1 MTERTAPGKVILFGE
16 HAVVYGNPA
25 LAVPVHSTRAR
36 AEVADLPEDPDGWV
50 RLEAPGTQTSSW
62 LHEMDEADPL
72 AAGIRLILKDLGGE
86 LRSALR
92 VSIESDIPVGAG
104 MGSSAAVSV
113 AVLRALA
120 AHLGRELPP
129 ERVSALAYEVEKLQ
143 HGTPS
148 GIDNTVVTYERPLYF
163 ISGQPLQFVQVGRP
177 FTLMI
182 GDSGGRPP
190 TRESVAA
197 VSERRAADPE
207 SVDRV
212 FAEIGRISEEGRQ
225 VIESGDNRQLGSLM
239 DRNQTLLKAI
249 GVSSRGLEGLIRAAK
264 RAGALG
270 AKLSGAGRGGIMI
283 ALVEPESAEPVGI
296 ALREAGATRTIR
308 TEISG

>member
-16 HAVVYGNPA
+16 HAVVYGKPA
-25 LAVPVHSTRAR
+25 VAVPVHSTRAR
-36 AEVADLPEDPDGWV
+36 AQVVDLPDDPAGWV
-50 RLEAPGTQTSSW
+50 RLEAPGTQLSSW
-62 LHEMDEADPL
+62 LHEMPEANPL
-72 AAGIRLILKDLGGE
+72 AAAVRLSLEDLGQKLG
-86 LRSALR
+86 SALR
-92 VSIESDIPVGAG
+92 ITIESDIPVGAG

-113 AVLRALA
+113 AVLRAVA
-120 AHLGRELPP
+120 AHLGQELSA
-129 ERVSALAYEVEKLQ
+129 ERVSDLAFNFEKLQ

-148 GIDNTVVTYERPLYF
+148 GIDNSVVAYERPLYF
-163 ISGQPLQFVQVGRP
+163 ISGQPPQFLQVGRP

-182 GDSGGRPP
+182 GDSGDRLP

-197 VSERRAADPE
+197 VRERRSADPQ
-207 SVDRV
+207 SVDRL
-212 FAEIGRISEEGRQ
+212 FAEIAAISEQGRQ
-225 VIESGDNRQLGSLM
+225 LIESGDNRQLGPLM

-249 GVSSRGLEGLIRAAK
+249 GVSSHGLEELIRAAK

-283 ALVEPESAEPVGI
+283 ALVEPASAEAVGI

-308 TEISG
+308 TEVAA

>member
-16 HAVVYGNPA
+16 HAVVYGKPA
-25 LAVPVHSTRAR
+25 VAVPVHSTRAR
-36 AEVADLPEDPDGWV
+36 AQVVDLPDDPAGWV
-50 RLEAPGTQTSSW
+50 RLEAPGIQLSSW
-62 LHEMDEADPL
+62 LHEMPEANPL
-72 AAGIRLILKDLGGE
+72 VAAVRLSSKDLGQKLG
-86 LRSALR
+86 SALR
-92 VSIESDIPVGAG
+92 ITIESEIPVGAG

-113 AVLRALA
+113 AVLRAVT
-120 AHLGRELPP
+120 AHLGQELSA
-129 ERVSALAYEVEKLQ
+129 ERVSDLAFNVEKLQ

-148 GIDNTVVTYERPLYF
+148 GIDNSVVAHERPLYF
-163 ISGQPLQFVQVGRP
+163 ISGQPLQFLQVGRP

-182 GDSGGRPP
+182 GDSGDRLP

-197 VSERRAADPE
+197 VRELRAADPQ
-207 SVDRV
+207 SVDRL
-212 FAEIGRISEEGRQ
+212 FAEIAAISEQGRRL
-225 VIESGDNRQLGSLM
+225 IESGDPHQLGPLL

-249 GVSSRGLEGLIRAAK
+249 GVSGKGLEELIRAAK

-283 ALVEPESAEPVGI
+283 ALVEPASAEAVGI

-308 TEISG
+308 TEVAA

>member
-16 HAVVYGNPA
+16 HAVVYGKPA
-25 LAVPVHSTRAR
+25 LAAPVHSTRAR
-36 AEVADLPEDPDGWV
+36 VEVVDLPKDPVGWV
-50 RLEAPGTQTSSW
+50 RLEAPATHTSSW
-62 LHEMDEADPL
+62 LHEMDGANPL
-72 AAGIRLILKDLGGE
+72 AAGVRLILKDLGGE
-86 LRSALR
+86 LHSALR

-113 AVLRALA
+113 AVVRALA
-120 AHLGRELPP
+120 AHLGQELPL
-129 ERVSALAYEVEKLQ
+129 ERTSALAYELEKLQ

-163 ISGQPLQFVQVGRP
+163 IAGQPPQVVQVRRP

-182 GDSGGRPP
+182 GDSGDRLP

-197 VSERRAADPE
+197 VRERRAADPE

-212 FAEIGRISEEGRQ
+212 FAEIAVISEQGRRL
-225 VIESGDNRQLGSLM
+225 IESGDNRELGPLM
-239 DRNQTLLKAI
+239 DRNHTLLKAI
-249 GVSSRGLEGLIRAAK
+249 GVSSPGLDGLIRAAK

-283 ALVEPESAEPVGI
+283 ALVEPESAERIEI
-296 ALREAGATRTIR
+296 ALREAGAVRTIR

>member
-16 HAVVYGNPA
+16 HAVVYGKPA
-25 LAVPVHSTRAR
+25 VAVPVHSTRAR
-36 AEVADLPEDPDGWV
+36 AQVVDLPDDPAGWV
-50 RLEAPGTQTSSW
+50 RLEAPGTQLGAW
-62 LHEMDEADPL
+62 LHETPEANPL
-72 AAGIRLILKDLGGE
+72 ATAVRLILKDLGHDLG
-86 LRSALR
+86 SALR
-92 VSIESDIPVGAG
+92 VTIESEIPVGAG

-113 AVLRALA
+113 AVLRAVA
-120 AHLGRELPP
+120 AHLGQELSA
-129 ERVSALAYEVEKLQ
+129 ERISGLAFEVEKLQ

-148 GIDNTVVTYERPLYF
+148 GIDNTVVAYERPLYF
-163 ISGQPLQFVQVGRP
+163 ISGQPLQFLQVGRP

-182 GDSGGRPP
+182 GDSGDRLP
-190 TRESVAA
+190 TRESVAS
-197 VSERRAADPE
+197 VRERRAADPE

-212 FAEIGRISEEGRQ
+212 FAEIATLSEQGRRL
-225 VIESGDNRQLGSLM
+225 IESGDTHPLGPLL

-249 GVSSRGLEGLIRAAK
+249 GVSGKGLEELIRAAK

-283 ALVEPESAEPVGI
+283 ALVEPASAEAVGI

-308 TEISG
+308 TEVAA

>member
-16 HAVVYGNPA
+16 HAVVYGKPA
-25 LAVPVHSTRAR
+25 LAMPVHSTRAR
-36 AEVADLPEDPDGWV
+36 AEVVDLPEDSVGWV
-50 RLEAPGTQTSSW
+50 RIEAPGTQASAW
-62 LHEMDEADPL
+62 LHEIDGADPL
-72 AAGIRLILKDLGGE
+72 AAGIRLILKDLAGE
-86 LRSALR
+86 PRAAL
-92 VSIESDIPVGAG
+92 SITIHSDIPVGAG

-113 AVLRALA
+113 AVVRALA
-120 AHLGRELPP
+120 AHLELDLPP
-129 ERVSALAYEVEKLQ
+129 ERVSALAFEVEKLQ

-163 ISGQPLQFVQVGRP
+163 IVGQPIQFVQVGRP

-182 GDSGGRPP
+182 GDSGDRLP

-197 VSERRAADPE
+197 VRELRAADPE

-212 FAEIGRISEEGRQ
+212 FAEIAAISDQGRRL
-225 VIESGDNRQLGSLM
+225 IESGNLGQLGPLM

-249 GVSSRGLEGLIRAAK
+249 QVSSHGLEGLIRAAK

-283 ALVEPESAEPVGI
+283 ALVEPESAEPVAL
-296 ALREAGATRTIR
+296 ALREAGATRTIQ

>member
-16 HAVVYGNPA
+16 HAVVYGKPA
-25 LAVPVHSTRAR
+25 VAVPVHSTRAR
-36 AEVADLPEDPDGWV
+36 AQVVDLPDDPAGWV
-50 RLEAPGTQTSSW
+50 RMEAPGTQLSSW
-62 LHEMDEADPL
+62 LHEMPEANPL
-72 AAGIRLILKDLGGE
+72 AAAVRLSLEDSGQKLE
-86 LRSALR
+86 SALR
-92 VSIESDIPVGAG
+92 ITIESEIPVGAG

-113 AVLRALA
+113 AVLRAVA
-120 AHLGRELPP
+120 AHLGQELSA
-129 ERVSALAYEVEKLQ
+129 ERVSDLAFIVEKLQ

-148 GIDNTVVTYERPLYF
+148 GIDNSVVAYERPLYF
-163 ISGQPLQFVQVGRP
+163 IPGQPPQFLRVGRP

-182 GDSGGRPP
+182 GDSGDRLP

-197 VSERRAADPE
+197 VRERRSADPQ
-207 SVDRV
+207 SFDRL
-212 FAEIGRISEEGRQ
+212 FAEIAAISEQGRRL
-225 VIESGDNRQLGSLM
+225 IESGDTHQLGPLL

-249 GVSSRGLEGLIRAAK
+249 GVSGKGLEQLIRAAK

-283 ALVEPESAEPVGI
+283 ALVEPASAEAVGI

-308 TEISG
+308 TEVAA

>member
-16 HAVVYGNPA
+16 HAVVYGKPA
-25 LAVPVHSTRAR
+25 LAAPVHSTRAR
-36 AEVADLPEDPDGWV
+36 AEVIDLPKDPAGWV
-50 RLEAPGTQTSSW
+50 RLEAPGTQTSAW
-62 LHEMDEADPL
+62 LHEMDGADPL

-92 VSIESDIPVGAG
+92 VSLESDIPVGAG

-163 ISGQPLQFVQVGRP
+163 IAGQPFQFVQVGRP

-182 GDSGGRPP
+182 GDSGDRLP

-197 VSERRAADPE
+197 VLERRAADPE

-212 FAEIGRISEEGRQ
+212 FAEIAVISEQGRRL
-225 VIESGDNRQLGSLM
+225 IESGDNRQLGPLM
-239 DRNQTLLKAI
+239 DHNQTLLKAI

-296 ALREAGATRTIR
+296 ALRQAGATRTIR

>member
-16 HAVVYGNPA
+16 HAVVYRKPA
-25 LAVPVHSTRAR
+25 VAVPVQSTRAR
-36 AEVADLPEDPDGWV
+36 AEVVDLPVDPAGWV
-50 RLEAPGTQTSSW
+50 HLEAPGIQLSSW
-62 LHEMDEADPL
+62 LHEMPEANPL
-72 AAGIRLILKDLGGE
+72 AAAVRLSLDELGHKHG
-86 LRSALR
+86 SALR
-92 VSIESDIPVGAG
+92 VTIESDIPIGAG

-113 AVLRALA
+113 AILRAVA
-120 AHLGRELPP
+120 AHLGHELST
-129 ERVSALAYEVEKLQ
+129 ERVSDLAFNVEKLQ

-148 GIDNTVVTYERPLYF
+148 GIDNTVVAYELPVYF
-163 ISGQPLQFVQVGRP
+163 IAGQPPQFLQVGRP

-182 GDSGGRPP
+182 GDSGERLP

-197 VSERRAADPE
+197 VRERHAADPE
-207 SVDRV
+207 SINRV
-212 FAEIGRISEEGRQ
+212 FAEIAGISDQGRRL
-225 VIESGDNRQLGSLM
+225 IESSDTHQLGPLL

-249 GVSSRGLEGLIRAAK
+249 GVSSKGLEQLIRAAK

-283 ALVEPESAEPVGI
+283 ALVEPASAEAVEI

-308 TEISG
+308 TEVAA